1 MHNEELETAFRQTAE
16 LLDRLGTRLENDP
29 ALNQPH
35 AVTQLTRYVASE
47 IHSAHRFSRIHTT
60 DSELN
65 ETLLTHQLANLS
77 RAGRH
82 FHTLSANL
90 NRQDPEIGR
99 RYGDHLE
106 ATAHSIGEL
115 RWQVRENFAQ
125 FLHQNLEQ
133 HHNRQ
138 IGSAYQTNPS
148 FRQPAKS
155 GGEYALPA
163 NQYDPTDTAIRQD
176 SNAQEQAHTVTTV
189 TTDRT
194 IEVPEPAQTVPVE
207 DHSRTRKLDNG
218 FAIW

>member
-1 MHNEELETAFRQTAE
+1 MHNEELETAFRQTAA

-29 ALNQPH
+29 ALNRP
-35 AVTQLTRYVASE
+35 
-47 IHSAHRFSRIHTT
+47 
-60 DSELN
+60 
-65 ETLLTHQLANLS
+65 
-77 RAGRH
+77 
-82 FHTLSANL
+82 
-90 NRQDPEIGR
+90 DPEIGL

-115 RWQVRENFAQ
+115 RWQVRKNFAQ

-163 NQYDPTDTAIRQD
+163 NQYDPTDAAIRQD
-176 SNAQEQAHTVTTV
+176 SSAQEQAHTVTTV

-194 IEVPEPAQTVPVE
+194 IEVPAPAQTVPVE
-207 DHSRTRKLDNG
+207 DHSRTRQLDNG

>member
-1 MHNEELETAFRQTAE
+1 MHNEELEPAFRQTAA
-16 LLDRLGTRLENDP
+16 LLDHLAKRLENDR

-35 AVTQLTRYVASE
+35 AVMQLTQYVASQ
-47 IHSAHRFSRIHTT
+47 IQSAHRFSRIRTT

-82 FHTLSANL
+82 VRTLSANL
-90 NRQDPEIGR
+90 NRQDPETGR

-115 RWQVRENFAQ
+115 RWQLRENSAQ
-125 FLHQNLEQ
+125 FLHQKLEQ

-138 IGSAYQTNPS
+138 IGSAYQTNRS

-163 NQYDPTDTAIRQD
+163 NQYDPTDTAIRQG
-176 SNAQEQAHTVTTV
+176 SSAQEQAHTVTTV

-194 IEVPEPAQTVPVE
+194 IEVPEPAQTVAVE
-207 DHSRTRKLDNG
+207 DYSRTRKLDNG

>member
-1 MHNEELETAFRQTAE
+1 MHNEELEPAFRQTAA
-16 LLDRLGTRLENDP
+16 LLDHLATRLENDR

-35 AVTQLTRYVASE
+35 AVTQLTQYVASE

-82 FHTLSANL
+82 FRTLSANL

-163 NQYDPTDTAIRQD
+163 NQYDPTDATIRQD
-176 SNAQEQAHTVTTV
+176 TAQEQVHTVSTV
-189 TTDRT
+189 TADRT
-194 IEVPEPAQTVPVE
+194 IEVPAPAQTVPVE
-207 DHSRTRKLDNG
+207 DHSRIRKLDNG

>member
-1 MHNEELETAFRQTAE
+1 MQNEELEPAFRQT
-16 LLDRLGTRLENDP
+16 
-29 ALNQPH
+29 
-35 AVTQLTRYVASE
+35 
-47 IHSAHRFSRIHTT
+47 
-60 DSELN
+60 
-65 ETLLTHQLANLS
+65 QLANLS

-82 FHTLSANL
+82 VRTLSANL

-106 ATAHSIGEL
+106 ATAHSIEEL

-125 FLHQNLEQ
+125 FVPQNLEQ

-163 NQYDPTDTAIRQD
+163 NQYDPTDTAIRQG
-176 SNAQEQAHTVTTV
+176 SNAQEQVHTVTTV

-194 IEVPEPAQTVPVE
+194 IEVPAPAQTVPVE

>member
-1 MHNEELETAFRQTAE
+1 MQNEELEPAFRQTAA
-16 LLDRLGTRLENDP
+16 LLDHLATRLENDRG
-29 ALNQPH
+29 LNQPH
-35 AVTQLTRYVASE
+35 AVTQLTQYVASQ
-47 IHSAHRFSRIHTT
+47 IHSARRFSRIHTT

-65 ETLLTHQLANLS
+65 ETLLTHQFANLS

-82 FHTLSANL
+82 FHTLGVNL

-106 ATAHSIGEL
+106 ATATSIGEL

-125 FLHQNLEQ
+125 FLPQNLEQ
-133 HHNRQ
+133 HDNRQ

-148 FRQPAKS
+148 LRQPAKS

-163 NQYDPTDTAIRQD
+163 NQYDPTDAAIRQD
-176 SNAQEQAHTVTTV
+176 SSAQEQAHTVTTV

-194 IEVPEPAQTVPVE
+194 IEVPAPAQTDSVE

>member
-1 MHNEELETAFRQTAE
+1 MHNEELEPAFRQTAA
-16 LLDRLGTRLENDP
+16 LLDHLATRLENDR
-29 ALNQPH
+29 ALHRPH
-35 AVTQLTRYVASE
+35 AVTQLTQYVASQ

-65 ETLLTHQLANLS
+65 ETLLTHQFANLS

-82 FHTLSANL
+82 VRTLSANL

-125 FLHQNLEQ
+125 FVHQNLEQ

-163 NQYDPTDTAIRQD
+163 NQYDPTDTAIRQG
-176 SNAQEQAHTVTTV
+176 SNAQEQVHTV

-194 IEVPEPAQTVPVE
+194 IEVLEPAQTVPVE
-207 DHSRTRKLDNG
+207 DHSRTRQLDNG

>member
-1 MHNEELETAFRQTAE
+1 MHNEELETAFRQTAA

-29 ALNQPH
+29 A
-35 AVTQLTRYVASE
+35 V
-47 IHSAHRFSRIHTT
+47 
-60 DSELN
+60 
-65 ETLLTHQLANLS
+65 
-77 RAGRH
+77 
-82 FHTLSANL
+82 
-90 NRQDPEIGR
+90 NRPEPEIGL
-99 RYGDHLE
+99 RYGDRLE
-106 ATAHSIGEL
+106 ATATSIGEL
-115 RWQVRENFAQ
+115 RWRVRENFAQ

-163 NQYDPTDTAIRQD
+163 NQYDPTDAAIRQD
-176 SNAQEQAHTVTTV
+176 NTAQEQAHTVTTV

-194 IEVPEPAQTVPVE
+194 IEVPAPAQTDPVE

>member
-1 MHNEELETAFRQTAE
+1 MQNEELEPAFRQTAA
-16 LLDRLGTRLENDP
+16 LLDHLATRLENDRG
-29 ALNQPH
+29 LNQPH
-35 AVTQLTRYVASE
+35 AVTQLTQYVASQ
-47 IHSAHRFSRIHTT
+47 IHSAQF
-60 DSELN
+60 
-65 ETLLTHQLANLS
+65 
-77 RAGRH
+77 
-82 FHTLSANL
+82 
-90 NRQDPEIGR
+90 GR

-125 FLHQNLEQ
+125 FLHQNLEP

-163 NQYDPTDTAIRQD
+163 NQYDPTDTAIRQG
-176 SNAQEQAHTVTTV
+176 SNAQEQVHTVTTL

-194 IEVPEPAQTVPVE
+194 IEVPAPAQTDPVE